1 MTAREFRCREC
12 GYPFK
17 TADQGWARDAALMC
31 PACGSADVSIL
42 VTLPQREAVRMAA
55 VDQET
60 VALEGRSTA

>member
-31 PACGSADVSIL
+31 PACGSSDVSIL
-42 VTLPQREAVRMAA
+42 VSLPRREPVRMIATE
-55 VDQET
+55 QRT
-60 VALEGRSTA
+60 GTGGGR